1 MEPLLRIA
9 KAAEAPRIAEV
20 LLASRSAF
28 LPFAPFA
35 HTAAEVRQWVR
46 EVLLPT
52 SEVTVAVVDG
62 TVVGVLAV
70 SSKEG
75 RSWIEHLYIHP
86 THVGQAIGSQLLA
99 HAVGTVPVPIRLYTF
114 QQNERARKFYER
126 HGFVAVEFTD
136 GSANEERCPDVL
148 YELSAAPPEV

>member
-1 MEPLLRIA
+1 MEPLLRSA

-20 LLASRSAF
+20 LLASRGAF

-75 RSWIEHLYIHP
+75 RSWIEQLYIHP

-136 GSANEERCPDVL
+136 GSANAERCPDVL
-148 YELSAAPPEV
+148 YELSATSPEV